1 MFQSGFSRY
10 FRERFRISR
19 RGATATQ
26 IRVRKG
32 SRGRQHPDRDRGQRS
47 GSLPRNGDP
56 KHSQT
61 VIQNSLFIGY
71 RETFELLSW
80 LRVIYFRKPPWP
92 YNFQVSKFD
101 PYCIKHPQIVEV
113 LWSKAHCIPLPLYN
127 MDQYGLSQYIPI
139 KLSV

>member
-1 MFQSGFSRY
+1 MCSRVDSAGISG
-10 FRERFRISR
+10 
-19 RGATATQ
+19 
-26 IRVRKG
+26 KG
-32 SRGRQHPDRDRGQRS
+32 SEFHIVAPRPHKFAS
-47 GSLPRNGDP
+47 GKEAEDANILIGIGVREVVCCLEMGIPNCYP
-56 KHSQT
+56 KF
-61 VIQNSLFIGY
+61 VIY

-113 LWSKAHCIPLPLYN
+113 LSSKAHCIPLPLYN
-127 MDQYGLSQYIPI
+127 MVYPELSPYIPI